1 MATTFDDQSGPSPRD
16 GSGRNGSRR
25 DGRRATTPPKWIEII
40 PLLVLGV
47 SFGIM
52 AAIRPNAVRDVF
64 SGTQAI
70 LVTLG
75 IVVGWVVLSRLVLP
89 RLVRDGWLR
98 TGILSVLAVALVLVL
113 ILPNL
118 RSKKVVETF
127 PGADRATPTAP
138 APSAAPTDAAPA
150 EPPAATEPVVLRTGS
165 LQGIDHDASG
175 TVNLYQQPDGSFVV
189 GLEGIDVEPGP
200 DYKLYLVRGTGQER
214 PGDGA
219 VDLGDLKGNQGT
231 QFYTVPG
238 GTDLTAGEWTVLV
251 WCRAF
256 AVPIA
261 GATPS

>member
-1 MATTFDDQSGPSPRD
+1 MATSIDEQPDVGPGRP
-16 GSGRNGSRR
+16 GRNGSRP
-25 DGRRATTPPKWIEII
+25 GRRTSAPPKWIEAI
-40 PLLVLGV
+40 PLIVLGV

-52 AAIRPNAVRDVF
+52 AIIRPNAVRDIF

-70 LVTLG
+70 AVTLA
-75 IVVGWVVLSRLVLP
+75 IVVGWLVLSRLVLP
-89 RLVRDGWLR
+89 RLVRDPWLR
-98 TGILSVLAVALVLVL
+98 VGILSVLAVALVLVL

-118 RSKKVVETF
+118 RSKTVVETF
-127 PGADRATPTAP
+127 PGNDSAQPAAP
-138 APSAAPTDAAPA
+138 APAPAADAPA
-150 EPPAATEPVVLRTGS
+150 EEPAEAPAATEPVVLSTAA
-165 LQGIDHDASG
+165 LAGIDHDASG

-200 DYKLYLVRGTGQER
+200 DYKLYVVPGSGKEE
-214 PGDGA
+214 PGDRA

-231 QFYTVPG
+231 QFYTVPAG
-238 GTDLTAGEWTVLV
+238 ADLASGEWTVLV

>member
-1 MATTFDDQSGPSPRD
+1 MATTVDEHPGPASRGP
-16 GSGRNGSRR
+16 RNGRR
-25 DGRRATTPPKWIEII
+25 TSTPPKWIEVI
-40 PLLVLGV
+40 PLVVLAV

-52 AAIRPNAVRDVF
+52 AAIRPNAVRDIF

-75 IVVGWVVLSRLVLP
+75 IVVGWLVLSRLVLP
-89 RLVRDGWLR
+89 RLVRDGWAR

-127 PGADRATPTAP
+127 PGTDRAPTAAP
-138 APSAAPTDAAPA
+138 TPSAAPTDTPAEAPA
-150 EPPAATEPVVLRTGS
+150 AAEPVVLGTGA

-200 DYKLYLVRGTGQER
+200 DYKLYVVRGSGQER

-231 QFYTVPG
+231 QFYDVPA
-238 GTDLTAGEWTVLV
+238 GTDLASDEWTVLI

>member
-1 MATTFDDQSGPSPRD
+1 MATTVDEHPGPDSRGPR
-16 GSGRNGSRR
+16 N
-25 DGRRATTPPKWIEII
+25 GRRASTPPKWIEVI
-40 PLLVLGV
+40 PLVVLAV

-52 AAIRPNAVRDVF
+52 AAIRPNAVRDIF

-70 LVTLG
+70 LLTLG
-75 IVVGWVVLSRLVLP
+75 IVVGWLALSRLVLP

-98 TGILSVLAVALVLVL
+98 TGVLSVLAVALVLVL
-113 ILPNL
+113 ILPSL

-127 PGADRATPTAP
+127 PGTDRAPAAAP
-138 APSAAPTDAAPA
+138 APNAAPTDTPAEAPAPA
-150 EPPAATEPVVLRTGS
+150 EPVVLGTGA
-165 LQGIDHDASG
+165 LGGIDHDASG

-200 DYKLYLVRGTGQER
+200 DYKLYVVRGSGQER

-231 QFYTVPG
+231 QFYDVPA
-238 GTDLTAGEWTVLV
+238 GTDLATGEWTVLI

>member
-1 MATTFDDQSGPSPRD
+1 MATTVDEQPGTGPGRP
-16 GSGRNGSRR
+16 GRNGSRP
-25 DGRRATTPPKWIEII
+25 GRRTSAPPKWIEAI
-40 PLLVLGV
+40 PLVVLAV

-52 AAIRPNAVRDVF
+52 AAIRPNAVRDIF

-70 LVTLG
+70 VVTLG
-75 IVVGWVVLSRLVLP
+75 IVVGWLVLSRLVLP
-89 RLVRDGWLR
+89 RLIRNGWLR
-98 TGILSVLAVALVLVL
+98 TGILSALAVALVLVL

-127 PGADRATPTAP
+127 PGTDAAQPAAP
-138 APSAAPTDAAPA
+138 APSVAPTDAAPTEA
-150 EPPAATEPVVLRTGS
+150 PAATEPVVLSTAA
-165 LQGIDHDASG
+165 LAGIDHDASG

-200 DYKLYLVRGTGQER
+200 DYKLYVV
-214 PGDGA
+214 PGSGKEEPEDGA

-231 QFYTVPG
+231 QFYTVPA
-238 GTDLTAGEWTVLV
+238 GTDVASGEWTVLI

>member
-1 MATTFDDQSGPSPRD
+1 MATTADEHPRPTPRGGP
-16 GSGRNGSRR
+16 RNGRR
-25 DGRRATTPPKWIEII
+25 GSTPPKWIEAV
-40 PLLVLGV
+40 PLVVLGV

-89 RLVRDGWLR
+89 RLVRDGWFR
-98 TGILSVLAVALVLVL
+98 VGILSVLAVALVLVL

-127 PGADRATPTAP
+127 PGADRATPTTP
-138 APSAAPTDAAPA
+138 APSAAAPSDTPV
-150 EPPAATEPVVLRTGS
+150 ESPGTTEPVVLATGA
-165 LQGIDHDASG
+165 LRGIDHDASG
-175 TVNLYQQPDGSFVV
+175 TANLYQQPDGSFVV

-200 DYKLYLVRGTGQER
+200 DYKLYVVRGSGQER

-238 GTDLTAGEWTVLV
+238 GTDLAGGEWTILI

-256 AVPIA
+256 AFPIA
-261 GATPS
+261 NATTS

>member
-1 MATTFDDQSGPSPRD
+1 MATTVDEHPGPDSRGPR
-16 GSGRNGSRR
+16 N
-25 DGRRATTPPKWIEII
+25 GRRASTPPKWIEVI
-40 PLLVLGV
+40 PLVVLAV

-52 AAIRPNAVRDVF
+52 AAIRPNAVRDIF

-70 LVTLG
+70 LLTLG
-75 IVVGWVVLSRLVLP
+75 IVVGWLVLSRLVLP

-98 TGILSVLAVALVLVL
+98 TGVLSVLAVALVLVL
-113 ILPNL
+113 ILPSL

-127 PGADRATPTAP
+127 PGTDRAPAAAP
-138 APSAAPTDAAPA
+138 APNAAPTDTPAEAPAPA
-150 EPPAATEPVVLRTGS
+150 E
-165 LQGIDHDASG
+165 
-175 TVNLYQQPDGSFVV
+175 PDGSFVV

-200 DYKLYLVRGTGQER
+200 DYKLYVVRGSGQER

-231 QFYTVPG
+231 QFYDVPA
-238 GTDLTAGEWTVLV
+238 GTDLATGEWTVLI

>member
-1 MATTFDDQSGPSPRD
+1 MTTVDEHPRPTPGP
-16 GSGRNGSRR
+16 RNGRR
-25 DGRRATTPPKWIEII
+25 TSTPPKWIEVI
-40 PLLVLGV
+40 PLGVLGV

-52 AAIRPNAVRDVF
+52 AAIRPNAVRDIF
-64 SGTQAI
+64 SGTQAV

-75 IVVGWVVLSRLVLP
+75 IVVGWVVVSRLVLP

-98 TGILSVLAVALVLVL
+98 VGILSTLAVALVLVL
-113 ILPNL
+113 VLPNIQ
-118 RSKKVVETF
+118 SKKVVETF
-127 PGADRATPTAP
+127 PGTDRATPAAP
-138 APSAAPTDAAPA
+138 APTAAPADAAPS
-150 EPPAATEPVVLRTGS
+150 ETPVATEPVVLATGA
-165 LQGIDHDASG
+165 LRGIDHDANG

-200 DYKLYLVRGTGQER
+200 DYELYVVRGSGHEE

-231 QFYTVPG
+231 QFYPVPA
-238 GTDLTAGEWTVLV
+238 GTDLASGEWTVLI

-261 GATPS
+261 NASPS